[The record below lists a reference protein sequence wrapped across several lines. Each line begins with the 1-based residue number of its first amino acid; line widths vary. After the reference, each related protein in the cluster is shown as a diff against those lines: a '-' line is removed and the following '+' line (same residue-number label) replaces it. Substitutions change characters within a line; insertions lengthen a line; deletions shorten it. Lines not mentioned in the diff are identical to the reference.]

1 MKNVNRLIAILIVF
15 VLIVSSTAC
24 ESKTITK
31 NKNEITM
38 YDYCPSLDDFL
49 KALKSDGRKV
59 LGYAEK
65 KNVASWYTN
74 EDLSEYTR
82 VECTKDGLIFRIEID
97 NNYGDLLRFLKML
110 PGSVSSKEEL
120 EKEFSAVTETTN
132 NIVSGEVIYTDRSQF
147 STSGIK
153 YSKTV
158 MRTPKKT
165 ITQTIS
171 AECEDIIINPY
182 EYQDLCPNLTQEE
195 FYNIAETKQNS
206 NAYDE
211 AIFYYTCARPYNDSE
226 TKIKECAYIIAL
238 ESYESGNLIE
248 AGKYSKIAIGYENAD
263 TILANITET
272 LYDEAV
278 AQLNDYADTG
288 NVDMLEK
295 SYEKFAVFNE
305 AYKETKRFLN
315 IAECCKNIYTSNGLL
330 DDSLL
335 NDELGRKIVQ
345 NHMLI
350 KFFSKY
356 PSWCI
361 VGDVFGDGQYYITGS
376 FKYETSYNGAFIYIS
391 ICRNGYDDNEIYTES
406 KRLDDYTI
414 PESISDYSI
423 YNGVFTYENSP
434 KFKIE
439 IISREKICLHSFLT
453 GKNYYMKQE
462 DSEEIHKL
470 LKNKNEWQ

>member
-74 EDLSEYTR
+74 EDLSEYTS
-82 VECTKDGLIFRIEID
+82 VECTKDGLIFRMAID
-97 NNYGDLLRFLKML
+97 NNYSDLLRFLKML
-110 PGSVSSKEEL
+110 PDSICSKEEL
-120 EKEFSAVTETTN
+120 EKEFSAVTETTD

-158 MRTPKKT
+158 MRTSEKT

-171 AECEDIIINPY
+171 AECEDIVINPC

-195 FYNIAETKQNS
+195 FYDIAEIKQNS

-211 AIFYYTCARPYNDSE
+211 AIFYYTCAKSYNDSAA
-226 TKIKECAYIIAL
+226 KIKECAYRIAL
-238 ESYESGNLIE
+238 ESYENGNLIE

-278 AQLNDYADTG
+278 AQLNDYTDTG

-305 AYKETKRFLN
+305 EYKESKRFLN
-315 IAECCKNIYTSNGLL
+315 IAKCCKNIYTGDGLL
-330 DDSLL
+330 SDSLL

-345 NHMLI
+345 NHMLT
-350 KFFSKY
+350 KFLSKY

-361 VGDVFGDGQYYITGS
+361 VEDFFGDGQYYITAS
-376 FKYETSYNGAFIYIS
+376 FNYETSYNDAFIS
-391 ICRNGYDDNEIYTES
+391 IHLNPYDDEIYTES

-414 PESISDYSI
+414 PANISYYSIS
-423 YNGVFTYENSP
+423 NGVFTYENSP

-439 IISREKICLHSFLT
+439 IISSEEICLHSFLT